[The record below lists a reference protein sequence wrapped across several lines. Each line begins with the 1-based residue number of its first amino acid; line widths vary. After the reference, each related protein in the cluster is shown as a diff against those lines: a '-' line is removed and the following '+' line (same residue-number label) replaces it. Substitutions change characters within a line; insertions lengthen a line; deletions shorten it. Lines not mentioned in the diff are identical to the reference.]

1 MGENR
6 IFCLMGK
13 SAAGKDT
20 LYQRLLA
27 DHSLGLRPVIPCT
40 TRPMREGEQDGRE
53 YFFRTAAQFEEA
65 RQQGRVIESRCYQTV
80 HGPWIY
86 YTADDGQIDLEAGST
101 LLIGTPESCAALRR
115 HFGAQAVV
123 PLCIHVED
131 GERLERALRRERAQK
146 TPKYAEMCR
155 RFLADERDFAPDRL
169 AEAGVTR
176 QFENIDEEQCLEELR
191 RAIAGED

>member
-1 MGENR
+1 MGQNR

-20 LYQRLLA
+20 LYRRLLA
-27 DHSLGLRPVIPCT
+27 DRTLGLRPVIPCT

-53 YFFRTAAQFEEA
+53 YFFRTAGQFEEA
-65 RQQGRVIESRCYQTV
+65 QRQGRVIESRCYQTV

-86 YTADDGQIDLEAGST
+86 YTADDGQIDLEKGST

-115 HFGAQAVV
+115 RFGAEAVV
-123 PLCIHVED
+123 PLYIHVED

-146 TPKYAEMCR
+146 EPKYAEMCR
-155 RFLADERDFAPDRL
+155 RFLADEKDFAPERL
-169 AEAGVTR
+169 AEAGVTG
-176 QFENIDEEQCLEELR
+176 QFENIDTESCLAQLR
-191 RAIAGED
+191 RAVTG